1 MAGRRFGRGGRGGR
15 EKGISTVEVV
25 ILTPFI
31 VFFAGGM
38 VAMGLYAQAVSQVQ
52 QAAADAARMDSLQTD
67 YTGQNTEM
75 LTAAK
80 ADLGNT
86 CDDPQVQEPLVVDPQ
101 TSGSVTA
108 PDDATVAMLKVSVTC
123 DLDMLGMHFTVTRVA
138 YAPLDTYGG
147 EQP

>member
-1 MAGRRFGRGGRGGR
+1 MAVRRFGRGGR

-25 ILTPFI
+25 ILTPII

-38 VAMGLYAQAVSQVQ
+38 VAMGLYAQAALQVQ
-52 QAAADAARMDSLQTD
+52 QAAADAARMDSLQSD

-86 CDDPQVQEPLVVDPQ
+86 CDDPQVHDPMVVDPRK
-101 TSGSVTA
+101 SGSVTA
-108 PDDATVAMLKVSVTC
+108 PQDGTVAMLEVSVTC